1 MENAKRFV
9 LSVLPEKLGICHLL
23 KTAPVPDWA
32 LGGSFSSLT
41 KTEKEMS
48 IICPQ
53 ELIPDGVLFEK
64 NWRAIRL
71 DTVLDVFASVGI
83 IATLIEP
90 LAKAGISI
98 LNVSTY
104 ETNYILVEEGSLSK
118 AIEVL
123 NGFCEIK
130 Q

>member
-1 MENAKRFV
+1 
-9 LSVLPEKLGICHLL
+9 
-23 KTAPVPDWA
+23 
-32 LGGSFSSLT
+32 
-41 KTEKEMS
+41 MS